1 MRSYCVGR
9 ADGLE
14 YRVESKEWRCGVGS
28 ADNIAS
34 SERGAMGAL
43 YALNECVFASLPQAL
58 SRQLPHQREPWVRV
72 DQRQSLELKRRV
84 SGTSTPLSTLRS

>member
-43 YALNECVFASLPQAL
+43 YALNECVFASLPQVL
-58 SRQLPHQREPWVRV
+58 SRQLSQRHKCALTKSKIWTLTYLSGEP
-72 DQRQSLELKRRV
+72 
-84 SGTSTPLSTLRS
+84 